1 MIRSLIRLY
10 LIVVIGGG
18 LAIAFVNTSF
28 SQLFHERVTQTERGA
43 DRTYAFVLEDYLQR
57 HSGQERAAALA
68 ELNKHGSEGFRLMT
82 TDEVEPLVG
91 KRQWRELRDGKLVLD
106 YDTTNYFLPLSDGIV
121 VYARRG
127 DSTTVEIQALAYAL
141 LALATLLSVVVWVHY
156 HWRDLRKLEAAAR
169 TFGSGALS
177 TRVKLSSKSNI
188 YDLSQQFNEMA
199 QRIEASILHQREMM
213 HGISHELKTPLARLE
228 FGLALLQSP
237 ESPERQRERQLA
249 LCKDVRELD
258 DLVTELLTLSQLEQ
272 GEGHLVLMQVSVN
285 ELLDSVAASMSNDV
299 ADRSLT
305 LSVSTAGV
313 SAGGSAAGS
322 AAGSAVG
329 TAAARAPVSRMP
341 VARTPTYHVCDPK
354 LVARALLNLLRNST
368 RYARQAIS
376 LSAAADAAGAL
387 VLIVEDDG
395 PGIPLAERG
404 RVFEPF
410 HRLDSS
416 RDRYT
421 GGFGLGLAIVRRV
434 ALVHGGDVRLEEA
447 ASGGARFVI
456 TLPALPLPAPAKKP
470 APQDAGYHR

>member
-1 MIRSLIRLY
+1 MLRSLIRLY

-18 LAIAFVNTSF
+18 LTIAFINTSF

-57 HSGQERAAALA
+57 HAGPDRAAALA
-68 ELNKHGSEGFRLMT
+68 ELKKRGSEGFRLMT

-106 YDTTNYFLPLSDGIV
+106 DDTTSYYLPLSDGIV
-121 VYARRG
+121 VNARR
-127 DSTTVEIQALAYAL
+127 SEATTVEIQALAYAL
-141 LALATLLSVVVWVHY
+141 LALATLLSVIVWVHY
-156 HWRDLRKLEAAAR
+156 HWRELRKLEAAAR
-169 TFGSGALS
+169 AFGSGNLS
-177 TRVKLSSKSNI
+177 TRALLSKKSNI
-188 YDLSQQFNEMA
+188 YELSQQFNEMA
-199 QRIEASILHQREMM
+199 QQIEASILNQREMM
-213 HGISHELKTPLARLE
+213 RGISHELKTPLARLE

-237 ESPERQRERQLA
+237 ESPERQRERQMA
-249 LCKDVRELD
+249 LRKDVRELD
-258 DLVTELLTLSQLEQ
+258 ELVTELLTLSRLEQ
-272 GEGHLVLMQVSVN
+272 GEGHLVLMRVSVD

-305 LSVSTAGV
+305 LSVNTRVPAADADVGRPASGT
-313 SAGGSAAGS
+313 SAAG
-322 AAGSAVG
+322 APGSR
-329 TAAARAPVSRMP
+329 TP
-341 VARTPTYHVCDPK
+341 VARTPAYHVCDPK

-368 RYARQAIS
+368 RYAQQTIS
-376 LSAAADAAGAL
+376 LSAGAGAAGTL

-395 PGIPLAERG
+395 PGIPLADRG

-410 HRLDSS
+410 HRLDCS
-416 RDRYT
+416 RDRHT

-456 TLPALPLPAPAKKP
+456 TLPALPLPMNGS
-470 APQDAGYHR
+470 APQDAARHG